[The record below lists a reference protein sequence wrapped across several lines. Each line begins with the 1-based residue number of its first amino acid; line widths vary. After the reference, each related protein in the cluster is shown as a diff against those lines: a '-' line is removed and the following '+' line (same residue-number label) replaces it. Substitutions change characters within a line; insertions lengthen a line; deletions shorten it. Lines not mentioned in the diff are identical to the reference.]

1 MMHDDEQLVIF
12 NAFEAAL
19 LVRLSF
25 VCINTNFFFCIKLL
39 FFLLRKLKAV

>member
-25 VCINTNFFFCIKLL
+25 VCINTNFFLYKVTI
-39 FFLLRKLKAV
+39 FFIA